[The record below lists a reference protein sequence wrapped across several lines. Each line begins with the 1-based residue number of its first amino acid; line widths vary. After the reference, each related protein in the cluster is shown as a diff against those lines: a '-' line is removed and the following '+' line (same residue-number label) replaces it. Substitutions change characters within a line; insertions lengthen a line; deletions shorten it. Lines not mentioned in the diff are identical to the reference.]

1 MVVTYFTY
9 SMVAHAQPGVQS
21 VRSALL
27 VTPHR
32 WPATPLTSGTY
43 RTPMSEA
50 RQEHDEELDVSARYP
65 PRRAAE
71 SATPARRGCI
81 VRMRLVS
88 LVVLLACLL
97 GSASSQATSKSAKP
111 RGKLVGKSP
120 SSSIVGKVS
129 LRPAFLTAAKR
140 SAAQSVAQPCSCG
153 WRC

>member
-1 MVVTYFTY
+1 M
-9 SMVAHAQPGVQS
+9 
-21 VRSALL
+21 
-27 VTPHR
+27 
-32 WPATPLTSGTY
+32 
-43 RTPMSEA
+43 
-50 RQEHDEELDVSARYP
+50 SARYP

-71 SATPARRGCI
+71 CTPRDVVA

-129 LRPAFLTAAKR
+129 LRPAFLATAAKR